1 MSRRLPL
8 YHNHKWILAS
18 KVGLEI
24 FRSKC
29 RVAKLSSEKCAYLTS
44 QVTVGVQVFFPRPS
58 RSSRKL
64 MTKQSL
70 LIGKTWNKKKR
81 ESLAAVRDLD
91 AEPEMSLRCSS
102 FTPLSKSVLF
112 FSALAWQ
119 AEAGNAKN
127 SRCTFYFCFLWVN
140 NAVGYW
146 ESLGN
151 VLSVIQMNPGGWA
164 RAWPSIMLTIQF
176 V

>member
-70 LIGKTWNKKKR
+70 LIGKTWNKKR
-81 ESLAAVRDLD
+81 EREPGSGPRPRRRARD
-91 AEPEMSLRCSS
+91 ES
-102 FTPLSKSVLF
+102 SVLIFHTPVKKRSF